1 MVAPCAVRI
10 ERSAA
15 SIRAGD
21 ASPTRWDRNRISYG
35 DRDCLFEL
43 KTTSALLDIA
53 NAWFDRSTKHT
64 SMPARS
70 MSRLAIA
77 VGTALTGGP
86 PRRSQ
91 RAGLPHWAP
100 ALGVWRQSVP
110 PGRGA

>member
-1 MVAPCAVRI
+1 MLTGVQQFIQPDLQSIVYSR
-10 ERSAA
+10 A
-15 SIRAGD
+15 SRV
-21 ASPTRWDRNRISYG
+21 W
-35 DRDCLFEL
+35 
-43 KTTSALLDIA
+43 
-53 NAWFDRSTKHT
+53 
-64 SMPARS
+64 S

-86 PRRSQ
+86 PHRSQ

>member
-1 MVAPCAVRI
+1 MHRRGAHWTFAHHRELKNAAQHRLGLTGHGCAARI

-35 DRDCLFEL
+35 DRDCLFDL

-64 SMPARS
+64 SMPAR
-70 MSRLAIA
+70 A
-77 VGTALTGGP
+77 
-86 PRRSQ
+86 
-91 RAGLPHWAP
+91 
-100 ALGVWRQSVP
+100 
-110 PGRGA
+110 